1 MLVNRHNCNSLFS
14 LLVLPVLLLLAVPAH
29 AINVNVIGLTTGK
42 AVLVIDGDRPR
53 TLSIGQTSA
62 GVKLIS
68 ADTNSAVV
76 EIMGQRQTLMMGQS
90 FSLAPPAG
98 ATGSITLF
106 ADTGGHFYATA
117 TINDK
122 GSTRFLVDTGASLVT
137 LSEGDAKRLGLNYQQ
152 GEPIIMQTANGLAKA
167 HRVKIDSIRVGN
179 ITLHNVDAIVA
190 ESGKLNIGL
199 LGMSFL
205 NRVTMKRDG
214 ESMTLIKR
222 Y

>member
-1 MLVNRHNCNSLFS
+1 MRRGVCFLPMLLA
-14 LLVLPVLLLLAVPAH
+14 LLAVPAH
-29 AINVNVIGLTTGK
+29 AIDVSVIGLTTGK

-53 TLSIGQTSA
+53 TVSIGQTSA

-68 ADTNSAVV
+68 ADTNSAVI
-76 EIMGQRQTLMMGQS
+76 EIMGQRQTLVMGQS
-90 FSLAPPAG
+90 FSLTPPAG

-106 ADTGGHFYATA
+106 SDSGGHFYATA

-122 GSTRFLVDTGASLVT
+122 GPTRFLVDTGASMVT

-152 GEPIIMQTANGLAKA
+152 GEPVIMQTANGLAKA
-167 HRVKIDSIRVGN
+167 YRVKIDNIRVGN

-190 ESGKLNIGL
+190 ESGKLSIGL

-205 NRVTMKRDG
+205 NRVSMKRDG